1 MTLTWYSTGC
11 IGTATQWTEVVTR
24 EVGQSSTNRVTGQSQ
39 WIRGLFSRSGR
50 SFDGRSIIPQG
61 LRFITSEHSMTDWYR
76 LAQEQLT
83 GVALAVQQQ
92 EPLNMEALS
101 ALATGITEAVKKN
114 DQLLVQAMSG
124 LEGPP
129 LITNLV
135 NVGILATKVGA
146 GLGYHGKELERLTFA
161 GLLHDIGLFAVP
173 QSLIT
178 KSGRLTKE
186 ERTLIERH
194 PELGYQTIQ
203 KAGEKYDWL
212 ALVVSQAHERWN
224 GQGYP
229 KKLKGRQ
236 VSEFAQIIG
245 VVDIFDAL
253 VSPRGYRR
261 RFFPHEAVRELLA
274 VERTAFP
281 REIVKALV
289 EQLSAY
295 PLGTLVRLS
304 TGEVGSVMRIN
315 TRYPLR
321 PVVLIEGDA
330 VCGQE
335 GRQIDLRLTPLVSII
350 ETLEPPDVARVS
362 FPADQMSVKASDV
375 VPTASDRFT
384 LLLEGLDALASSI
397 QGAVESRTSVPEGG
411 IMTQSAEHREVDRP
425 PAQDLSD
432 ASFEKEVIGLFALE
446 AHQWLA
452 QIQMAVKQI
461 AGGANGTVRPKLYT
475 ILLHG
480 ITNLA
485 KSAST
490 VQLKTIE
497 QMASNLL
504 SILHDAEQQEPRT
517 LTAALQSL
525 QEGLDRISLAVRRL
539 AGDQEGKR
547 AGTDDT
553 QVQTVSE
560 QLEVLPAIITEPSAP
575 PVTSQAQAPR
585 TVSPSVPL
593 VQALRDLQQ
602 ARARS
607 MQPARDVLE
616 AVIQRA
622 EQEGDRLDVAGV
634 GRILTELDRAD
645 EEFLQEV
652 RRRVPIIS
660 SSLANLRAQGAT
672 DFVTASQL
680 DPIPEQVEALY
691 ELASHVQATMITMF
705 LQGLRSFLMVSAYR
719 KTTSLA
725 QRLGTVET
733 RVHALIP
740 MAEQW
745 SNIGRVERSAISDI
759 LPIQPQ

>member
-1 MTLTWYSTGC
+1 
-11 IGTATQWTEVVTR
+11 
-24 EVGQSSTNRVTGQSQ
+24 
-39 WIRGLFSRSGR
+39 
-50 SFDGRSIIPQG
+50 
-61 LRFITSEHSMTDWYR
+61 MTDWYR
-76 LAQEQLT
+76 IAQEQLT
-83 GVALAVQQQ
+83 GVALAVQRQDQ
-92 EPLNMEALS
+92 LDLEALS
-101 ALATGITEAVKKN
+101 ALATGIAEALKRS

-124 LEGPP
+124 PAGPP

-135 NVGILATKVGA
+135 NVGILATKVGS

-178 KSGRLTKE
+178 KSGRLTHD
-186 ERTLIERH
+186 ERTLIEQH
-194 PELGYQTIQ
+194 PELGYQAIRR
-203 KAGEKYDWL
+203 AGPKYDWL
-212 ALVVSQAHERWN
+212 AQVVSQAHERWN

-229 KKLKGRQ
+229 NKLKGRQ
-236 VSEFAQIIG
+236 ISEFAQIIG

-261 RFFPHEAVRELLA
+261 RFFPHEAVRELMVA
-274 VERTAFP
+274 ERTAFP
-281 REIVKALV
+281 REVVKALV

-295 PLGTLVRLS
+295 PLGTSVRLA
-304 TGEVGSVMRIN
+304 TGEVGSVMRVN

-321 PVVLIEGDA
+321 PVVWIEGDA
-330 VCGQE
+330 AYGQE
-335 GRQIDLRLTPLVSII
+335 GRQLDLSRTPLVSII

-362 FPADQMSVKASDV
+362 FPADETRDKTSDIVPLASDQ
-375 VPTASDRFT
+375 FT
-384 LLLEGLDALASSI
+384 SLLEGLDALASAI

-411 IMTQSAEHREVDRP
+411 TASLSGAHRWIDRP
-425 PAQDLSD
+425 PAQDLAD

-446 AHQWLA
+446 AHEWLA
-452 QIQMAVKQI
+452 QIQMAVRQL
-461 AGGANGTVRPKLYT
+461 AEGANGTLRPKLYG
-475 ILLHG
+475 ILLQG

-490 VQLKTIE
+490 VQLQTIE

-504 SILHDAEQQEPRT
+504 PILHDVGQQEPRAM
-517 LTAALQSL
+517 TAALQSL

-539 AGDQEGKR
+539 AGDQEDEC
-547 AGTDDT
+547 AGNDS
-553 QVQTVSE
+553 VPVETVSE
-560 QLEVLPAIITEPSAP
+560 SVQALPAIVTEQPAF
-575 PVTSQAQAPR
+575 
-585 TVSPSVPL
+585 TVNSSVPL
-593 VQALRDLQQ
+593 IDALRDLQQ

-622 EQEGDRLDVAGV
+622 EREADHLDVAGV
-634 GRILTELDRAD
+634 GRILTELDRLD

-660 SSLANLRAQGAT
+660 STLANLRAQGAT

-680 DPIPEQVEALY
+680 DPILEQVEALHD
-691 ELASHVQATMITMF
+691 LASHVQATMITMF

-719 KTTSLA
+719 KTSTLA

-759 LPIQPQ
+759 LPL

>member
-1 MTLTWYSTGC
+1 
-11 IGTATQWTEVVTR
+11 
-24 EVGQSSTNRVTGQSQ
+24 
-39 WIRGLFSRSGR
+39 
-50 SFDGRSIIPQG
+50 
-61 LRFITSEHSMTDWYR
+61 MTDWYR

-101 ALATGITEAVKKN
+101 ALATGIAEAVKKN
-114 DQLLVQAMSG
+114 DQLLIQAMSG

-178 KSGRLTKE
+178 KSGRLTME
-186 ERTLIERH
+186 ERALIERH

-212 ALVVSQAHERWN
+212 AQVVSQAHERWN

-229 KKLKGRQ
+229 KKLKGRE

-289 EQLSAY
+289 QQLSAY
-295 PLGTLVRLS
+295 PLGTSVRLS

-315 TRYPLR
+315 MRYPLR
-321 PVVLIEGDA
+321 PVVLVEGDA
-330 VCGQE
+330 VSGQE
-335 GRQIDLRLTPLVSII
+335 ERQIDLRLAPLVSII
-350 ETLEPPDVARVS
+350 ETLKPPDVARVT
-362 FPADQMSVKASDV
+362 FPSQEVRAKSADV

-397 QGAVESRTSVPEGG
+397 QGAVESRTPLPEER
-411 IMTQSAEHREVDRP
+411 S
-425 PAQDLSD
+425 AQDLSD

-461 AGGANGTVRPKLYT
+461 AGGANGTVRPKLYG

-490 VQLKTIE
+490 AQLKTIE

-504 SILHDAEQQEPRT
+504 SILHDVEQQEPRMV
-517 LTAALQSL
+517 TAALQSL
-525 QEGLDRISLAVRRL
+525 QEGLDRISLAVHRL
-539 AGDQEGKR
+539 AGEQEGR
-547 AGTDDT
+547 RIRTDD
-553 QVQTVSE
+553 VLVKTVSE
-560 QLEVLPAIITEPSAP
+560 PQEVLPAVIAEPPKSIDAQP
-575 PVTSQAQAPR
+575 PIA
-585 TVSPSVPL
+585 VSSNVPL
-593 VQALRDLQQ
+593 IQALRALQQ

-622 EQEGDRLDVAGV
+622 EREGDRLDVAGV
-634 GRILTELDRAD
+634 ERILTELDKLD

-660 SSLANLRAQGAT
+660 STLASLRASGAT
-672 DFVTASQL
+672 DFVTAAQL
-680 DPIPEQVEALY
+680 DPVLEQVEALY
-691 ELASHVQATMITMF
+691 DLASRVQATMITMF

-719 KTTSLA
+719 KTSSLA

-759 LPIQPQ
+759 LPV

>member
-1 MTLTWYSTGC
+1 
-11 IGTATQWTEVVTR
+11 
-24 EVGQSSTNRVTGQSQ
+24 
-39 WIRGLFSRSGR
+39 
-50 SFDGRSIIPQG
+50 
-61 LRFITSEHSMTDWYR
+61 MTDWYR
-76 LAQEQLT
+76 HAQDELT
-83 GVALAVQQQ
+83 GVALAVQRQ
-92 EPLNMEALS
+92 EPLNLEALA
-101 ALATGITEAVKKN
+101 ALATGIAEAVKKS

-124 LEGPP
+124 PAGSP

-135 NVGILATKVGA
+135 NVGILATKVA
-146 GLGYHGKELERLTFA
+146 VGLGYHGKELERLTFA

-173 QSLIT
+173 ESLIT
-178 KSGRLTKE
+178 KSGRLTLD
-186 ERTLIERH
+186 ERALIEQH
-194 PELGYQTIQ
+194 PELGYQAIRQ
-203 KAGEKYDWL
+203 AGPKYDWL
-212 ALVVSQAHERWN
+212 AQVVSQAHERWN

-236 VSEFAQIIG
+236 ISEFAQIIG

-253 VSPRGYRR
+253 VSPRAYRR
-261 RFFPHEAVRELLA
+261 RFFPHEAVRELLV

-295 PLGTLVRLS
+295 PLGTSVRLT

-321 PVVLIEGDA
+321 PVVWIEGDQTY
-330 VCGQE
+330 GQG

-350 ETLEPPDVARVS
+350 ETLESPDVARIS
-362 FPADQMSVKASDV
+362 FSTEETAEKTSDLVPSASDQ
-375 VPTASDRFT
+375 FT
-384 LLLEGLDALASSI
+384 SLLEGLDALASAI
-397 QGAVESRTSVPEGG
+397 QGAVESRTPVPEGG
-411 IMTQSAEHREVDRP
+411 TASLPSERRRIDRSP
-425 PAQDLSD
+425 VQDLSD
-432 ASFEKEVIGLFALE
+432 ASFDKEVIGLFALE

-461 AGGANGTVRPKLYT
+461 AGGANGTVRPKLYG

-490 VQLKTIE
+490 VQLRTIE

-504 SILHDAEQQEPRT
+504 SILHDVEQQEPHEV
-517 LTAALQSL
+517 TAALQSL
-525 QEGLDRISLAVRRL
+525 QEGLDRITLAVRRL
-539 AGDQEGKR
+539 AENTADEP
-547 AGTDDT
+547 AGTVDPLVEVVHDSLQIFPACT
-553 QVQTVSE
+553 IEQPEAPQLQAPFTVS
-560 QLEVLPAIITEPSAP
+560 S
-575 PVTSQAQAPR
+575 
-585 TVSPSVPL
+585 SVPL
-593 VQALRDLQQ
+593 IHALRDLQQ

-622 EQEGDRLDVAGV
+622 EREADHLDVTGV
-634 GRILTELDRAD
+634 GRILTELDRLD

-660 SSLANLRAQGAT
+660 SALANLRAQGTT

-680 DPIPEQVEALY
+680 DPILEQVEALHD
-691 ELASHVQATMITMF
+691 LASHVQATMITMF

-719 KTTSLA
+719 KTSTLA

-759 LPIQPQ
+759 LPV

>member
-1 MTLTWYSTGC
+1 
-11 IGTATQWTEVVTR
+11 
-24 EVGQSSTNRVTGQSQ
+24 
-39 WIRGLFSRSGR
+39 
-50 SFDGRSIIPQG
+50 
-61 LRFITSEHSMTDWYR
+61 MTDWYR

-101 ALATGITEAVKKN
+101 ALATGIAEAVKKN

-124 LEGPP
+124 LVGPP

-178 KSGRLTKE
+178 KSGRLTME
-186 ERTLIERH
+186 ERALIERH

-212 ALVVSQAHERWN
+212 AQVVSQAHERWN

-289 EQLSAY
+289 QQLSAY

-315 TRYPLR
+315 MRYPLR
-321 PVVLIEGDA
+321 PVVLVEGDA
-330 VCGQE
+330 VSGQE
-335 GRQIDLRLTPLVSII
+335 ERQIDLRLAPLVSII
-350 ETLEPPDVARVS
+350 ETLKPPDVARVT
-362 FPADQMSVKASDV
+362 FPSQEVRAKAADV

-397 QGAVESRTSVPEGG
+397 QGAVESRTPLPEER
-411 IMTQSAEHREVDRP
+411 S
-425 PAQDLSD
+425 AQDLSD

-461 AGGANGTVRPKLYT
+461 AGGANGTVRPKLYG

-490 VQLKTIE
+490 AQLKTIE

-504 SILHDAEQQEPRT
+504 SILHDVEQQEPRKV
-517 LTAALQSL
+517 TAALQSL
-525 QEGLDRISLAVRRL
+525 QEGLDRISLAVHRL
-539 AGDQEGKR
+539 AGEQEGR
-547 AGTDDT
+547 RIRTDE
-553 QVQTVSE
+553 VLVKTVSE
-560 QLEVLPAIITEPSAP
+560 PQEVLPAVIAEPPKSIDAQP
-575 PVTSQAQAPR
+575 PIA
-585 TVSPSVPL
+585 VSSNVPL
-593 VQALRDLQQ
+593 IQALRALQQ

-622 EQEGDRLDVAGV
+622 EREGDRLDVAGV
-634 GRILTELDRAD
+634 ERILTELDKLD

-660 SSLANLRAQGAT
+660 STLASLRASGAT
-672 DFVTASQL
+672 DFVTAAQL
-680 DPIPEQVEALY
+680 DPVLEQVEALY
-691 ELASHVQATMITMF
+691 DLASRVQATMITMF

-719 KTTSLA
+719 KTSSLA

-759 LPIQPQ
+759 LPV